1 MTDAAEDR
9 LKQALVER
17 AVDNRIACPVAL
29 DLARQEGVN
38 SRTMARLLDELG
50 IKIRDCQLGCF

>member
-1 MTDAAEDR
+1 MADTAEDR

-17 AVDNRIACPVAL
+17 AEDNHIACPVAL
-29 DLARQEGVN
+29 DLARREGVN
-38 SRTMARLLDELG
+38 SRAMARLLDELG